1 MKKKENSNIMI
12 KILSK
17 ILIIIIALF
26 ILLVISVGLNIYF
39 AYELS
44 NYETVVT
51 VTYENEW
58 ELEKDSND
66 NIDVVN
72 GNQYNDKSV
81 HNQKA
86 DVSYGERLNNGNYNY
101 WKEEKEKEEKRLING

>member
-39 AYELS
+39 VYELS
-44 NYETVVT
+44 TYETTIT
-51 VTYENEW
+51 VTHNHCVTRNNRMDYE
-58 ELEKDSND
+58 DSLLTLL
-66 NIDVVN
+66 
-72 GNQYNDKSV
+72 SV
-81 HNQKA
+81 
-86 DVSYGERLNNGNYNY
+86 DRLSRKPIG
-101 WKEEKEKEEKRLING
+101 L

>member
-1 MKKKENSNIMI
+1 MRKKENSNIMI

-26 ILLVISVGLNIYF
+26 VLLIISVGLNIYF

-51 VTYENEW
+51 VTYKNEW
-58 ELEKDSND
+58 ELEENSND
-66 NIDVVN
+66 KVEVVN
-72 GNQYNDKSV
+72 GNQYYDKSI
-81 HNQKA
+81 HNQNG
-86 DVSYGERLNNGNYNY
+86 DVSYGERLNNNYWNY
-101 WKEEKEKEEKRLING
+101 WKEEKEKGKGLIQ

>member
-39 AYELS
+39 VYELS
-44 NYETVVT
+44 TYETIVT

-58 ELEKDSND
+58 ETEKDSND
-66 NIDVVN
+66 NIEVVN
-72 GNQYNDKSV
+72 GNQYYDKSV
-81 HNQKA
+81 HNQEGE
-86 DVSYGERLNNGNYNY
+86 VNYGER
-101 WKEEKEKEEKRLING
+101 